1 MGQHVPCYCDGVAW
15 TCAAWTYVACVYVCF
30 KRTLHVMAWR
40 LLRHGS
46 EADPQKL
53 QKPRRIR
60 LVARADFLPAHLNWH
75 CGHAYTHSHSR
86 HMRKRGDTQGHT
98 PSWENTSGGPREQ
111 TANTQSVK
119 QQAQKVHSIMLTDTT
134 TLCEPNKQKCAWE
147 RETLGTST
155 YPMRHGRRY
164 SRAAPG
170 TRWLQGQRPSLRA
183 LGQAQSC
190 ETPLQQR

>member
-1 MGQHVPCYCDGVAW
+1 VVKGCVCRGVVDGPTRAARGTRMVLHMDLCD
-15 TCAAWTYVACVYVCF
+15 TCVCTCVYVCF

-98 PSWENTSGGPREQ
+98 HPVGKTPQEDLGSKPQTPR
-111 TANTQSVK
+111 V
-119 QQAQKVHSIMLTDTT
+119 
-134 TLCEPNKQKCAWE
+134 
-147 RETLGTST
+147 
-155 YPMRHGRRY
+155 
-164 SRAAPG
+164 
-170 TRWLQGQRPSLRA
+170 
-183 LGQAQSC
+183 
-190 ETPLQQR
+190 